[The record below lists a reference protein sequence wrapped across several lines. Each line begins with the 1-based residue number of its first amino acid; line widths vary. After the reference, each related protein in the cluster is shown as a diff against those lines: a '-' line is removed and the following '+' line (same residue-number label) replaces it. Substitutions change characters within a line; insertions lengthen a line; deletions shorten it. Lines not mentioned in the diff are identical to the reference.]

1 MSARRTEKMQ
11 DSFRA
16 DKGRSGVQF
25 WFQALVVAMLLA
37 LLVEIGR
44 TQADAPRDDLRRE
57 LLYSSAAQHPVRLT
71 ASDDGPFFSL
81 EDLRAYVPPPPKPK
95 AWEIRPPV
103 WVEYPKALDDIPI
116 VPRGYSEETI
126 RYLAEHEIRQGDRS
140 MPYVALTFDCE
151 LGTSST
157 RHILET
163 LQAEGVRATFFVQGR
178 YAYRNPEIMRQI
190 EAGGHEFG
198 NHSFFHPQFTSISP
212 ITATQEL
219 TYTEAAITWA
229 LGHPMPMRYIR
240 FPYGRRNNATRLHAA
255 SLGYQSASWDIDPR
269 GWDPEK
275 GPEDVVEYIRRTA
288 HPGGIVIMHCMSWDD
303 AHALSDVIQVLRER
317 GLEPGTL
324 WDVLTEADR
333 DVPGYPLSAAP
344 NGGG

>member
-1 MSARRTEKMQ
+1 ML

-16 DKGRSGVQF
+16 DKGRSGMRL
-25 WFQALVVAMLLA
+25 WLQALVVAVLLTP
-37 LLVEIGR
+37 LVGVGR
-44 TQADAPRDDLRRE
+44 TEADAPRDDLRRAV
-57 LLYSSAAQHPVRLT
+57 LYSSAAQHKVRLT
-71 ASDDGPFFSL
+71 AGDDGPFFSL
-81 EDLRAYVPPPPKPK
+81 EDLRAYVPPPPKPR

-103 WVEYPKALDDIPI
+103 WAEYPEALDDIPI
-116 VPRGYSEETI
+116 VPREHSEETI

-140 MPYVALTFDCE
+140 VPYVALTFDCE

-157 RHILET
+157 RHILKT
-163 LQAEGVRATFFVQGR
+163 LGAEEVRATFFVQGR

-198 NHSFFHPQFTSISP
+198 NHSFFHPQFTTLFP
-212 ITATQEL
+212 ITATQEI

-240 FPYGRRNNATRLHAA
+240 FPYGGRNNATRLHAA

-275 GPEDVVEYIRRTA
+275 GPADVVEYIRQRA

-303 AHALSDVIQVLRER
+303 ANALSDVIQVLRER

-324 WDVLTEADR
+324 WDVLTEADKN
-333 DVPGYPLSAAP
+333 VPGYPLAELP
-344 NGGG
+344 KDGD